1 MYSIRNMA
9 NNTLITVWEQM
20 FTRHCGN
27 HFAMHLNVEVLYYT
41 PETNTIEYIKYISIQ
56 KKDSSHIASETAQ

>member
-1 MYSIRNMA
+1 MSHKDTMCCSIRNMA

-27 HFAMHLNVEVLYYT
+27 HFAMHLNVELLYCT
-41 PETNTIEYIKYISIQ
+41 PETNTI
-56 KKDSSHIASETAQ
+56 